1 MPRRCPTGCFNL
13 PCIRKKCPV
22 KDDLRSDEDCPVKN
36 DLSSD
41 DEDCPVGNDLL
52 DLTSE
57 DLCHFTR
64 QFSPENL
71 IGVTHLGK
79 LYRGKMPVDSDATK
93 DVAVKILGH
102 DERLFKYIGDD
113 KLQRLENTELL
124 HLATLM
130 DPFLGAAEFSSFV
143 SIKCITSELV
153 LLSFF
158 DEMVWWTEC
167 YPGTYAGLQVPSGIV
182 KERTSW
188 FTVRFDVLAFGVFLL
203 NFISKRVVEQRRM
216 PAKTTPDHDLDMWA
230 LKQFKSGRSLVH
242 QSLEGDS
249 SFYPLDG
256 DVIVELAIQCVECE
270 SEERPNMKE
279 VGEPLEDLRVV
290 YEHGKEIDAFYTN

>member
-113 KLQRLENTELL
+113 KLQRLEKVRSM
-124 HLATLM
+124 AR
-130 DPFLGAAEFSSFV
+130 FLFFRKIRIYKVGVHAKPTTTMGGESPWGWNY
-143 SIKCITSELV
+143 IKKESVVIT
-153 LLSFF
+153 
-158 DEMVWWTEC
+158 
-167 YPGTYAGLQVPSGIV
+167 
-182 KERTSW
+182 KE
-188 FTVRFDVLAFGVFLL
+188 
-203 NFISKRVVEQRRM
+203 N
-216 PAKTTPDHDLDMWA
+216 
-230 LKQFKSGRSLVH
+230 
-242 QSLEGDS
+242 
-249 SFYPLDG
+249 
-256 DVIVELAIQCVECE
+256 
-270 SEERPNMKE
+270 
-279 VGEPLEDLRVV
+279 
-290 YEHGKEIDAFYTN
+290 

>member
-41 DEDCPVGNDLL
+41 DEDCPVKNDLSSDDEDCPVGNDLL

-57 DLCHFTR
+57 DLCNFTL

-113 KLQRLENTELL
+113 KLQRLEYDLK
-124 HLATLM
+124 
-130 DPFLGAAEFSSFV
+130 FLQA
-143 SIKCITSELV
+143 
-153 LLSFF
+153 
-158 DEMVWWTEC
+158 
-167 YPGTYAGLQVPSGIV
+167 
-182 KERTSW
+182 
-188 FTVRFDVLAFGVFLL
+188 
-203 NFISKRVVEQRRM
+203 RR
-216 PAKTTPDHDLDMWA
+216 
-230 LKQFKSGRSLVH
+230 
-242 QSLEGDS
+242 
-249 SFYPLDG
+249 
-256 DVIVELAIQCVECE
+256 I
-270 SEERPNMKE
+270 
-279 VGEPLEDLRVV
+279 
-290 YEHGKEIDAFYTN
+290 